1 MSSVCKSRLPEVH
14 TEQSTMNAKA
24 LSKLM
29 ASGVV
34 ASCSVLVLGF
44 TNDVHLPVEDYTYGS
59 GI

>member
-1 MSSVCKSRLPEVH
+1 
-14 TEQSTMNAKA
+14 MNAKA